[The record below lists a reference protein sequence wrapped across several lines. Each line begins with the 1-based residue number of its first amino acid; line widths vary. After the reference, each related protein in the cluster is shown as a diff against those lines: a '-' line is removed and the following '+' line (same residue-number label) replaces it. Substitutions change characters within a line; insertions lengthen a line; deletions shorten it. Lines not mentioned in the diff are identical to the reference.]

1 MPAGPSVW
9 LLTLIGALSVAFGR
23 VIAII
28 PSLLGAIVILLI
40 GWGIGKLV
48 QMLVTKGLRALH
60 FNDLTERAG
69 INRVLH
75 RADIKTGPSAILGI
89 IAYWFIF
96 LIAINAAV
104 GLLGIPAL
112 TNFMNAVIL
121 FLPKIFAALLIIV
134 FGAWAASLLAGFTRS
149 SAAAANIAYA
159 DLLGN
164 VVMGATLFFVFA
176 IALDML
182 GLAFPFLTT
191 AFAIIVGGL
200 ALAVAVAFGL
210 GGREYASDVLAG
222 RQLRA
227 IYHVGDRIVADDYDG
242 TIQEMQPTVTVLHT
256 ARGEMSVQN
265 SKLMG
270 QHHLIKPQ
278 RGGQGGAMPEAA

>member
-1 MPAGPSVW
+1 MPGPQVW
-9 LLTLIGALSVAFGR
+9 LLTLIAALTAALGR
-23 VIAII
+23 IIAII

-48 QMLVTKGLRALH
+48 QWLVTKGLRALH
-60 FNDLTERAG
+60 FNDLTARAG
-69 INRVLH
+69 INQVLR

-96 LIAINAAV
+96 LIAVNAAV
-104 GLLGIPAL
+104 GLMGIPAL

-121 FLPKIFAALLIIV
+121 FLPRIFAALLIIV
-134 FGAWAASLLAGFTRS
+134 FGAWAASLLADITRS
-149 SAAAANIAYA
+149 SASAANISYA

-164 VVMGATLFFVFA
+164 VVMGAALFFVFA
-176 IALDML
+176 IALDVL

-200 ALAVAVAFGL
+200 ALAAAVAFGL

-227 IYHVGDRIVADDYDG
+227 IYQAGDRITADDYEG
-242 TIQEMQPTVTVLHT
+242 TIQEIQPTMTILRT
-256 ARGEMSVQN
+256 TRGEMSVQN
-265 SKLMG
+265 SKLMN
-270 QHHLIKPQ
+270 QHHLIKGQ
-278 RGGQGGAMPEAA
+278 RGQGGSMPEAA